1 MAKLQIRCPVC
12 AKWDNIEILDD
23 ATKNVKR
30 GLLAVN
36 ISPGM
41 ICEHSFIAYVD
52 KNLIV
57 RDCFIADFKIEA
69 SEAEVAHKEVDKALP
84 DTESIKFDL
93 IKLNI
98 PEKLMAMIFK
108 AIFLGKKVILISED
122 QFLYKH
128 IINFFRYVMQDLFDI
143 DLNVLSEASYRKT
156 KNDYDDYLV
165 FKKGNI
171 THDKNKII
179 NSKKLNIEKSITQKF
194 FAEYDLTTG
203 LIILRNEI
211 QKAFEYSKTLT
222 EFINNYQEK
231 IFTSKILMDH
241 ISEKQG
247 ERIQKDYLTFLLEIA
262 EHYFKI
268 EIPKIDGVSNFLGIL

>member
-1 MAKLQIRCPVC
+1 MAKLEVRCPVC

-23 ATKNVKR
+23 ATKNVKK

-41 ICEHSFIAYVD
+41 ICDHSFIAYID

-69 SEAEVAHKEVDKALP
+69 SEAEIGPKEGDKALP
-84 DTESIKFDL
+84 ETESIKFDL
-93 IKLNI
+93 IKLNV

-122 QFLYKH
+122 QFLYNH
-128 IINFFRYVMQDLFDI
+128 VINFFSYALKDLFNI
-143 DLNVLSEASYRKT
+143 DLNIMSEASYKKI
-156 KNDYDDYLV
+156 KNDYDNYLV
-165 FKKGNI
+165 FKKSNVL
-171 THDKNKII
+171 HDKNKIVD
-179 NSKKLNIEKSITQKF
+179 SKKLNIEKSITQKF

-211 QKAFEYSKTLT
+211 QKAFEYSKTLA
-222 EFINNYQEK
+222 EFITGDQKK
-231 IFTSKILMDH
+231 IFTPKILINH
-241 ISEKQG
+241 ITEMQG
-247 ERIQKDYLTFLLEIA
+247 ERIQKNYLKFLLEIA
-262 EHYFKI
+262 KYYFKA
-268 EIPKIDGVSNFLGIL
+268 EIPKNGGVSNFLGTL

>member
-36 ISPGM
+36 ISSGM

-69 SEAEVAHKEVDKALP
+69 SEAEIAYKEVDKALP
-84 DTESIKFDL
+84 ETESIKFDL

-98 PEKLMAMIFK
+98 PEKLMSMIFK

-128 IINFFRYVMQDLFDI
+128 IINFFRYVMQDLFNI
-143 DLNVLSEASYRKT
+143 DLNILSEASYKKT

-179 NSKKLNIEKSITQKF
+179 DFKKLNIVKRISQKF
-194 FAEYDLTTG
+194 LAEYDHTTG
-203 LIILRNEI
+203 LIIVRNEI
-211 QKAFEYSKTLT
+211 QKAFEYSKALA
-222 EFINNYQEK
+222 EFITGDQEK
-231 IFTSKILMDH
+231 IFTSKILMDL
-241 ISEKQG
+241 IKEKQE
-247 ERIQKDYLTFLLEIA
+247 ERIQKDYLTFLLKIVKN
-262 EHYFKI
+262 YFKV
-268 EIPKIDGVSNFLGIL
+268 EVPKIDGVSNFLGIL

>member
-1 MAKLQIRCPVC
+1 MAKLEVRCPIC
-12 AKWDNIEILDD
+12 AKWEIVEILDD
-23 ATKNVKR
+23 ATKNVKK

-52 KNLIV
+52 KNLVV

-69 SEAEVAHKEVDKALP
+69 SEAEIDQEGSDLALP
-84 DTESIKFDL
+84 GTESIKFDL
-93 IKLNI
+93 IRRNI

-122 QFLYKH
+122 QFLYNH
-128 IINFFRYVMQDLFDI
+128 VINFFRYALQDLFNI
-143 DLNVLSEASYRKT
+143 DLSSMSKERYKKT
-156 KNDYDDYLV
+156 KNDYEDYII
-165 FKKGNI
+165 FKKSNVL
-171 THDKNKII
+171 HDKNKII
-179 NSKKLNIEKSITQKF
+179 DSKKFIVEKKISQKL

-211 QKAFEYSKTLT
+211 QKAFEYSKTLA
-222 EFINNYQEK
+222 EFITGYQEK
-231 IFTSKILMDH
+231 IFTSKVFIDH
-241 ISEKQG
+241 IAEKQG
-247 ERIQKDYLTFLLEIA
+247 EQIQKIYLTFLLEIA

>member
-52 KNLIV
+52 KNLVV
-57 RDCFIADFKIEA
+57 RDCFIADFKIET
-69 SEAEVAHKEVDKALP
+69 SEAEIVQEEGNQALP
-84 DTESIKFDL
+84 ETELIKFEL
-93 IKLNI
+93 IRLNI
-98 PEKLMAMIFK
+98 SEKLMAMIFK
-108 AIFLGKKVILISED
+108 AIFLGKKVILISKD
-122 QFLYKH
+122 QFLYNH
-128 IINFFRYVMQDLFDI
+128 IINFFRYALQDLFNI
-143 DLNVLSEASYRKT
+143 DLSSMSKENYKKA
-156 KNDYDDYLV
+156 KNDYEDYIV
-165 FKKGNI
+165 FKKSNVY
-171 THDKNKII
+171 HDKNKII
-179 NSKKLNIEKSITQKF
+179 DSKKLIVEKKISQKL

-211 QKAFEYSKTLT
+211 QKAFEYSKALA
-222 EFINNYQEK
+222 EFITGYQEK
-231 IFTSKILMDH
+231 IYTSKILIDY
-241 ISEKQG
+241 IAEKQG
-247 ERIQKDYLTFLLEIA
+247 EQIQKDYLTFLLEIA

>member
-1 MAKLQIRCPVC
+1 MAKLEVRCPIC
-12 AKWDNIEILDD
+12 AKWEKVEILDD
-23 ATKNVKR
+23 ATKNVKK

-52 KNLIV
+52 KNLVV

-69 SEAEVAHKEVDKALP
+69 SEAEVAQEKDDKALTE
-84 DTESIKFDL
+84 TESINIDL

-122 QFLYKH
+122 QFLH
-128 IINFFRYVMQDLFDI
+128 NHVVNFFRYALQGLFDI
-143 DLNVLSEASYRKT
+143 DINIMSEIDYKKT
-156 KNDYDDYLV
+156 KNDYEDYLV
-165 FKKGNI
+165 FKKSNVF
-171 THDKNKII
+171 HDKNKIVD
-179 NSKKLNIEKSITQKF
+179 SKKLTIEKSIIQKF

-211 QKAFEYSKTLT
+211 QKVFEYSKALA
-222 EFINNYQEK
+222 EFITEYQEK
-231 IFTSKILMDH
+231 IFTTKILMDH
-241 ISEKQG
+241 ITEKQG
-247 ERIQKDYLTFLLEIA
+247 ERIQNNYLTFLLEIA

-268 EIPKIDGVSNFLGIL
+268 DIPNIDGVSNFLGIL